1 MPYWYQ
7 LLHQQCGCHI
17 VWCTGKH
24 KLSVGKYRLLHLIV
38 FFRSASINLQVHMYR
53 CSSSGVPRCVLSL
66 GSVPV
71 NKVITRTHHDQLCWA
86 EVCLLSNH
94 IMSINGTS
102 LVLYSQLC
110 THTMSRQSQVAAE
123 LCFLV
128 RREENDK
135 LHVKHVQPVRP
146 YVHKAFGSKTQWSS
160 CHEHVFEIEICYWSC
175 WFGCIPWGLLV
186 GSATLKY
193 SSYAQHVTIW
203 ENVYNLRVIIMQAK
217 ITARVQ
223 QTILLSSWGFW
234 CPKGQDMN
242 VESCIEYWTASAC
255 V

>member
-53 CSSSGVPRCVLSL
+53 CSSSGVPPCVLSL

-71 NKVITRTHHDQLCWA
+71 NKVITHTHHDQLCWA

-128 RREENDK
+128 ILQRKWQATCQTCTTCKTLCTQSFWFKDAMIK
-135 LHVKHVQPVRP
+135 LSRARIWNWNLLLK
-146 YVHKAFGSKTQWSS
+146 
-160 CHEHVFEIEICYWSC
+160 
-175 WFGCIPWGLLV
+175 LLV
-186 GSATLKY
+186 WMYTLRLAGGVCYPQIFILCSTCNYLGECVQLESHNYAGQNHRK
-193 SSYAQHVTIW
+193 SSTNNFI
-203 ENVYNLRVIIMQAK
+203 VIM
-217 ITARVQ
+217 RF
-223 QTILLSSWGFW
+223 LMS
-234 CPKGQDMN
+234 
-242 VESCIEYWTASAC
+242 
-255 V
+255 